1 MTATRIES
9 VDFFYLAMPEATV
22 AADGSQDALV
32 VRVRA
37 GDHEGWGEC
46 EAAPLPSIAAFVCPM
61 SHGACRPVS
70 DAVMGAKV
78 ETPDDIRA
86 IAARVSRLAQD
97 MTRARITP
105 DADGL
110 IHIPAAPGLGVEVNT
125 DALETY
131 HVEVGIRVSGQTVFQ
146 PPSP

>member
-1 MTATRIES
+1 MRGRS
-9 VDFFYLAMPEATV
+9 ATV
-22 AADGSQDALV
+22 HRRL
-32 VRVRA
+32 RVPDVARRLPA
-37 GDHEGWGEC
+37 GLGRRD
-46 EAAPLPSIAAFVCPM
+46 
-61 SHGACRPVS
+61 
-70 DAVMGAKV
+70 GAKV

-97 MTRARITP
+97 MTRTRITP